1 MQKTEM
7 GLLQLSTINNA
18 ACNEFYV
25 TMVLHHSWKDTHTEF

>member
-18 ACNEFYV
+18 VYNGFYV
-25 TMVLHHSWKDTHTEF
+25 TMVLHHSWKDTRTEF